1 MNILKKA
8 LAPLTD
14 KAWAEVSEQADR
26 ITKEYLTGRKVA
38 DIEGPNGLE
47 YGAISTGRLTIP
59 GKQPKNG
66 VNYGIREVIPLL
78 EIRKPFTLDLWELD
92 NASRNAED
100 IDLENLENAAKEIA
114 AFEDRVFY
122 YGFKEV
128 NAPGLIGAFEGK
140 AENVDLEAEKF
151 TRKVADQV
159 VKLRQRAVEGP
170 YTLVLPAD
178 VWSKLIS
185 QSVSYPVMR
194 QLKDIIG
201 GDVIIN
207 HENKDIFLLSERGGD
222 FELSIGQDISIG
234 YEGHDN
240 DKVKLY
246 FTESFMYRII
256 GPEACTVLKPNL
268 NKKE

>member
-14 KAWAEVSEQADR
+14 KAWSEVSEQADR
-26 ITKEYLTGRKVA
+26 ITNEYLTGRKIA
-38 DIEGPNGLE
+38 DIDGPNGLE

-59 GKQPKNG
+59 PKQSKNG

-92 NASRNAED
+92 NASRNAAD
-100 IDLENLENAAKEIA
+100 LDLENLENAAKEIA
-114 AFEDRVFY
+114 AFEDRVLY
-122 YGFKEV
+122 YGFKAV
-128 NAPGLIGAFEGK
+128 NAPGLDNAFEGK
-140 AENVDLEAEKF
+140 AVEADLDAEKF
-151 TRKVADQV
+151 ARTVADQV

-170 YTLVLPAD
+170 YSLVLPAD
-178 VWSKLIS
+178 AWSRLIS
-185 QSVSYPVMR
+185 QSTHFPVIR

-201 GDVIIN
+201 GEVVIH
-207 HENKDIFLLSERGGD
+207 HENKDIFLVSERGGD

-234 YEGHDN
+234 YDGHDN

-256 GPEACTVLKPNL
+256 GPEAVTVLKTTA
-268 NKKE
+268 

>member
-1 MNILKKA
+1 MNILKKS

-14 KAWAEVSEQADR
+14 KAWEEVSEQADR
-26 ITKEYLTGRKVA
+26 ITKEYLTGRQIA
-38 DIEGPNGLE
+38 DIDGPNGLE

-59 GKQPKNG
+59 PKQPING

-92 NASRNAED
+92 NASRNAAD
-100 IDLENLENAAKEIA
+100 LDLENLEQAAKEIA

-122 YGFKEV
+122 YGFKAV
-128 NAPGLIGAFEGK
+128 NAPGLINAQEGTSED
-140 AENVDLEAEKF
+140 ADLDAEKF

-170 YTLVLPAD
+170 YTLVLPASA
-178 VWSKLIS
+178 WSKLTS
-185 QSVSYPVMR
+185 QSANYPVIQ

-201 GDVIIN
+201 GNVIIH
-207 HENKDIFLLSERGGD
+207 HENKDIFLVSERGGD

-234 YEGHDN
+234 YDGHDN

-256 GPEACTVLKPNL
+256 GPEAFTVMKPL
-268 NKKE
+268 A

>member
-1 MNILKKA
+1 MNILRKSI
-8 LAPLTD
+8 APITD
-14 KAWAEVSEQADR
+14 RAWEELVEQTNR
-26 ITKEYLTGRKVA
+26 FTSEYLTGRKIV
-38 DIEGPNGLE
+38 DIDGPNGIE

-59 GKQPKNG
+59 EKQEKES
-66 VNYGIREVIPLL
+66 VNYGIREVLPLL

-100 IDLENLENAAKEIA
+100 IDLENLENAARDVA

-122 YGFKEV
+122 YGFKGV
-128 NAPGLIGAFEGK
+128 NAPGLIKSNEGK
-140 AENVDLEAEKF
+140 AEKIELKIEQFTKCLAE
-151 TRKVADQV
+151 QV

-170 YTLVLPAD
+170 YSLVIPAQ
-178 VWSKLIS
+178 VWAELSS
-185 QSVSYPVMR
+185 QSTLYPVMQQIR
-194 QLKDIIG
+194 DIIG
-201 GDVIIN
+201 GKIIVH

-234 YEGHDN
+234 YDGHDN

-256 GPEACTVLKPNL
+256 GPEAFTVLKPVA
-268 NKKE
+268 

>member
-14 KAWAEVSEQADR
+14 KAWDEITEQAGR
-26 ITKEYLTGRKVA
+26 ITKEYLTGRKIV
-38 DIEGPNGLE
+38 DIDGPNGLA

-59 GKQPKNG
+59 PNQSKTG

-78 EIRKPFTLDLWELD
+78 EVRKPFTLDLWELD

-100 IDLENLENAAKEIA
+100 INLDNLEDAAKEIA

-122 YGFKEV
+122 YGFEAI
-128 NAPGLIGAFEGK
+128 NAPGLFNAMEGK
-140 AENVDLEAEKF
+140 VESVDLKAEQF
-151 TRKVADQV
+151 TRTIAEQV

-170 YTLVLPAD
+170 YSLVLPAA
-178 VWSKLIS
+178 VWTKLTS
-185 QSVSYPVMR
+185 QPSIYPVIR

-201 GDVIIN
+201 GDVIIH
-207 HENKDIFLLSERGGD
+207 HENKDVFLVSERGGD

-234 YEGHDN
+234 YDGHDS

-246 FTESFMYRII
+246 FTESFMFRTI
-256 GPEACTVLKPNL
+256 GPEAFTVLKPQV
-268 NKKE
+268 